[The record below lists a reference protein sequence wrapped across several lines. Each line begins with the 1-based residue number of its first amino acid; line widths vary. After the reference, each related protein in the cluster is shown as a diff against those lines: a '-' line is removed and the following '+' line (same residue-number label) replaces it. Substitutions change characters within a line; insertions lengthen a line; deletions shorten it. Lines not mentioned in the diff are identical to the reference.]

1 MQQKPCHLTVT
12 HYHRKR
18 ISHHFSIERL
28 FDAIRA
34 NMPSSVDCRIAVA
47 PFVSQG
53 IWRRCLNVLLA
64 PFCQGEVNHITGDVH
79 YLAYMLRKKKT
90 VLTIHDCGRVET
102 LRGIR
107 KSLLLFF
114 WFRLPEKRSSLI
126 TVISESAR
134 SELLRYLNCDPE
146 KIRVIH
152 DCISDDFVF
161 SPKAFNGE
169 KPVILHVGT
178 KENKNLP
185 RLAAALHG
193 ITCHLRIIGR
203 LDERQISMLSENG
216 IEYSSV
222 ADISGAEI
230 VREYERSDMLAFVST
245 YEGFGLPILEANAVG
260 RPVITGNILSM
271 PEVSGKAA
279 CLVDPYRIE
288 DIRAG
293 ILRVIDDDAYREQLI
308 AYGRENVKRFSAR
321 TIAKQ
326 YALLYEELYLAGRT

>member
-1 MQQKPCHLTVT
+1 MSSSDHWK
-12 HYHRKR
+12 
-18 ISHHFSIERL
+18 
-28 FDAIRA
+28 AGRA
-34 NMPSSVDCRIAVA
+34 ANS
-47 PFVSQG
+47 
-53 IWRRCLNVLLA
+53 
-64 PFCQGEVNHITGDVH
+64 
-79 YLAYMLRKKKT
+79 
-90 VLTIHDCGRVET
+90 
-102 LRGIR
+102 
-107 KSLLLFF
+107 
-114 WFRLPEKRSSLI
+114 
-126 TVISESAR
+126 
-134 SELLRYLNCDPE
+134 
-146 KIRVIH
+146 
-152 DCISDDFVF
+152 
-161 SPKAFNGE
+161 
-169 KPVILHVGT
+169 
-178 KENKNLP
+178 
-185 RLAAALHG
+185 
-193 ITCHLRIIGR
+193 
-203 LDERQISMLSENG
+203 